1 MNAEMIS
8 FSSGNRTL
16 AGYFARPGGEEP
28 SPAPAAGSGVPGVLL
43 IHEIFG
49 LNENMKDIARRF
61 AAEGYA
67 ALAVD
72 LFAGRNRIVCMFSL
86 FMGMRSNST
95 GHGGIRDLQAALG
108 FLGQQPGVDPARL
121 GAVGYCLG
129 GGLAIAL
136 ACADNR
142 LKAIAPYYGMN
153 PRPLE
158 AVERAC
164 PVVGSY
170 PARDFTAKSG
180 RALEASLERF
190 QIPHDIKIYE
200 GAGHSF
206 FNDAQPAAYNAD
218 AALDSWERVKT
229 FFKEYV

>member
-1 MNAEMIS
+1 MSAEMIA
-8 FSSGNRTL
+8 FPSGSRTL
-16 AGYFARPGGEEP
+16 AGYFARPEGNGP
-28 SPAPAAGSGVPGVLL
+28 TPGVLV

-49 LNENMKDIARRF
+49 LNENIKEIARRF
-61 AAEGYA
+61 ANEGYA

-72 LFAGRNRIVCMFSL
+72 LFAGRNRILCMFSL
-86 FMGMRSNST
+86 FAGMRNNST
-95 GHGGIRDLQAALG
+95 GHGGIRDLRAALD
-108 FLGQQPGVDPARL
+108 FLGQQPGVDPTRL

-153 PRPLE
+153 PRPIA

-170 PARDFTAKSG
+170 PAKDFTAKSG
-180 RALEASLERF
+180 RVLEAELERF
-190 QIPHDIKIYE
+190 QIPHDIKIYQ

-206 FNDAQPAAYNAD
+206 FNDTLPAAYNAD